1 MLEDKGKDYKRGHP
15 LKMCKFRK
23 GSRGLWD
30 RVHKIRTLVVGVS
43 KQDSDKGERRDGK
56 VPKYF

>member
-1 MLEDKGKDYKRGHP
+1 MAITLRGHP
-15 LKMCKFRK
+15 LMMSKFRK

-30 RVHKIRTLVVGVS
+30 RGHEIRTLVVGVS